1 MLRAAVRLLLSERF
15 RSQDLVDATHLGVA
29 LRHARP
35 LRTSDDVSR
44 LRPCLLTFPP
54 IRASDVCFASPDTSR
69 TTAEHTNFIIPSMP
83 SPDLSQPGQLP
94 IDAPADQGQIGS
106 GMSNISGDYGAVAS
120 ETSSGQGSGGSDAI
134 AEGKQNAKAVLAA
147 SGVSL
152 GSTEFA
158 HDASNGNPSP
168 SSQANSANG
177 SASSKKRSRD
187 GSVINS
193 SQSTEGLPVR
203 VRETPADKILLED
216 YVNREFH
223 HSALTA
229 WQNPSQELLHQK
241 RAERDYFLA
250 VRRENH
256 MNPAALYGVG
266 YEGFGNQRTDLRN
279 QHPQLLYPANRRRP
293 GNRRTRELRIS
304 RKDLKTQNEQIE
316 DLVPIR
322 LDIDW
327 EKIKIRDTFTWN
339 LHDRVVSP
347 DLFAEKLVEDLQI
360 PPESCAPLIR
370 MISSSIQEQ
379 LCDYYPQI
387 FMEEEPLDPHL
398 PYSAYKN
405 DEMRILVKLN
415 ITIGQHTL
423 IDQFEWDI
431 NDPHNSPEEF
441 AERMTDDLSLS
452 GEFTTAI
459 AHSIREQSQLFTKSL
474 YILSHPFDGRPIDDP
489 DLKTAFLPTPLTSSF
504 RPFQAAKEFTPYLY
518 ELNET
523 ELERTEVSIS
533 RDQRRQKRSVN
544 RRGGPALPD
553 LKDRQRTI
561 RTMLVSTVI
570 PNCAASL
577 EDSNVYKR
585 SGSSRSR
592 RAAVGL
598 RDTGEESEE
607 SDSDESSIT
616 GSPAIG
622 PHLAQGTARTRG
634 MRGAASAAHAALRAS
649 LGQSATPEPHNEAR
663 AASRRREIRE
673 ESVVEEP
680 DKLLVK
686 LKISKEKFRQFLAHG
701 LQSIQ
706 GLATPAAQPASQ
718 QSTPQVQTPTSNPMA
733 PPAAPQPEARVPS
746 VPPPGQRPVP
756 AQQIGAVD
764 APHPPQPGVPGPP
777 PPSWLAAGL
786 ARLKLS
792 YPNDSFEGVM
802 RYTAVDTETMLPVA
816 NSNSQPGH
824 KLKYQYLPR
833 IRCHDCPGKLYTPG
847 PGTTVDNF
855 EVHLRNRQHK
865 ERVEERVAKTAAVAA
880 AGGNAA

>member
-1 MLRAAVRLLLSERF
+1 MPTPELS
-15 RSQDLVDATHLGVA
+15 
-29 LRHARP
+29 
-35 LRTSDDVSR
+35 
-44 LRPCLLTFPP
+44 
-54 IRASDVCFASPDTSR
+54 
-69 TTAEHTNFIIPSMP
+69 HT
-83 SPDLSQPGQLP
+83 GQLP
-94 IDAPADQGQIGS
+94 NDMQADNAHNYSAPTAGGHSFGDAASVPTES
-106 GMSNISGDYGAVAS
+106 GTN
-120 ETSSGQGSGGSDAI
+120 GSDAI

-147 SGVSL
+147 SVGAA
-152 GSTEFA
+152 GSS
-158 HDASNGNPSP
+158 HDASVGSP
-168 SSQANSANG
+168 SVGHQADSANG
-177 SASSKKRSRD
+177 LAASKKRSRD
-187 GSVINS
+187 GAAIQS
-193 SQSTEGLPVR
+193 SSADGLAVR
-203 VRETPADKILLED
+203 VRETPTDKVIAEQ
-216 YVNREFH
+216 YVNREFQ

-229 WQNPSQELLHQK
+229 WHNPSQELLNQK
-241 RAERDYFLA
+241 RVERDYYLTL
-250 VRRENH
+250 RRENH

-266 YEGFGNQRTDLRN
+266 YEGFGNARTDLRN
-279 QHPQLLYPANRRRP
+279 QHPQLLYPSNRRRP
-293 GNRRTRELRIS
+293 GNRRTRELRVS
-304 RKDLKTQNEQIE
+304 RKDLKTQSEQGE

-339 LHDRVVSP
+339 LHDRVVSH
-347 DLFAEKLVEDLQI
+347 DLFAEKLVEDLGL
-360 PPESCAPLIR
+360 PLETCTPLVR
-370 MISSSIQEQ
+370 MVSQSIQEQ

-387 FMEEEPLDPHL
+387 YMEDEPLDPHL

-431 NDPHNSPEEF
+431 NDPHNSPEDF
-441 AERMTDDLSLS
+441 AARMTDDLSLS

-489 DLKTAFLPTPLTSSF
+489 DLKTAFLPTPLSSSF

-518 ELNET
+518 ELNEA

-570 PNCAASL
+570 PNCAATMD
-577 EDSNVYKR
+577 ESNVFKR
-585 SGSSRSR
+585 SGTSRHR
-592 RAAVGL
+592 RAATL
-598 RDTGEESEE
+598 RDGADDSDE

-634 MRGAASAAHAALRAS
+634 MRGAATAAHAALRAN
-649 LGQSATPEPHNEAR
+649 LGQSATPEPHHEGR
-663 AASRRREIRE
+663 ASSRRQMYRE
-673 ESVVEEP
+673 ESVEEP
-680 DKLLVK
+680 EKLIVK
-686 LKISKEKFRQFLAHG
+686 LKVSRDKFRQLLTQG
-701 LQSIQ
+701 RQSVPS
-706 GLATPAAQPASQ
+706 LSATPATQPPSH
-718 QSTPQVQTPTSNPMA
+718 QSTPQISTPTPSTMA
-733 PPAAPQPEARVPS
+733 PPAHTQIQGRVPG
-746 VPPPGQRPVP
+746 VGTPQQRNLP
-756 AQQIGAVD
+756 AQQIGAID
-764 APHPPQPGVPGPP
+764 ATQPPQPGVPGPP
-777 PPSWLAAGL
+777 TPSWLAAGL
-786 ARLKLS
+786 ARLKRS
-792 YPNDSFEGVM
+792 NPNDSFEGIM
-802 RYTAVDTETMLPVA
+802 RYTAVDTETSLPVA
-816 NSNSQPGH
+816 NTNTESTH

-865 ERVEERVAKTAAVAA
+865 ERVEERLARTNNTGVTAS
-880 AGGNAA
+880 